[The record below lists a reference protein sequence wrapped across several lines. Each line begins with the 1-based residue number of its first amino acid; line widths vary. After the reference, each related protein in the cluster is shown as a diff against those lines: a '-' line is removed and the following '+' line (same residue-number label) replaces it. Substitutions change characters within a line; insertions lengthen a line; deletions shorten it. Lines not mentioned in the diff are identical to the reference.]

1 MQHSPAGANYIKP
14 AMRSRESA
22 AKVQVTPLL
31 DPELP
36 TTIHGTSRGRKC
48 KTLRK
53 KSPVKRIAC
62 RLINFTEMPTARE
75 ALGAATKIV
84 ADTGDLDSIKS
95 LAPVDATT
103 NPSLILA
110 AVSDPKFSELVN
122 EAIKSA
128 KGDTTEEKVVD
139 ATDRLA
145 VAFGTEITK
154 LVPGYVSTEVDA
166 RLSYDV
172 EGTIAKAKKIID
184 LYKEKGIDKSR
195 ILIKIASTYEGI
207 KAAEQLE
214 KEGITCNMTL
224 LFNFYQ
230 AIAAAQAKAT
240 LISPFVGRILDWY
253 KANTK
258 VEYTH
263 ETDPGVLSVR
273 QIYNYYKKHGH
284 ETIVMGASFRSVG
297 EVLALCG
304 CDRLTISPALLL
316 EMDKLTDEVPVKMSV
331 EEALKQ
337 DIPKVVVDEK
347 KFRWEMNQD
356 AMATEKLA
364 DGIRKFAA
372 DLDKLEAIVKSKL

>member
-1 MQHSPAGANYIKP
+1 
-14 AMRSRESA
+14 
-22 AKVQVTPLL
+22 
-31 DPELP
+31 
-36 TTIHGTSRGRKC
+36 
-48 KTLRK
+48 
-53 KSPVKRIAC
+53 
-62 RLINFTEMPTARE
+62 MPTARE
-75 ALGAATKIV
+75 ALAAATKIV

-110 AVSDPKFSELVN
+110 AVSDPKFAALVD

-128 KGDTTEEKVVD
+128 KGETTEEKVTD

-172 EGTIAKAKKIID
+172 EGTIAKAKKIIG

-207 KAAEQLE
+207 KAAEVLE

-253 KANTK
+253 KANK
-258 VEYTH
+258 KEEYTH

-284 ETIVMGASFRSVG
+284 TTIVMGASFRSVG

-304 CDRLTISPALLL
+304 CDRLTISPALLM
-316 EMDKLTDEVPVKMSV
+316 EMDKMNDEVPVKMS
-331 EEALKQ
+331 EAEAAKL
-337 DIPKVVVDEK
+337 DIPAVVVDEK

-356 AMATEKLA
+356 AMANEKLA
-364 DGIRKFAA
+364 EGIRKFAA
-372 DLDKLEAIVKSKL
+372 DLDKLEGIVKSKL

>member
-1 MQHSPAGANYIKP
+1 
-14 AMRSRESA
+14 
-22 AKVQVTPLL
+22 
-31 DPELP
+31 
-36 TTIHGTSRGRKC
+36 
-48 KTLRK
+48 
-53 KSPVKRIAC
+53 
-62 RLINFTEMPTARE
+62 MPTARE

-258 VEYTH
+258 IEYTH

>member
-1 MQHSPAGANYIKP
+1 V
-14 AMRSRESA
+14 R
-22 AKVQVTPLL
+22 
-31 DPELP
+31 
-36 TTIHGTSRGRKC
+36 
-48 KTLRK
+48 
-53 KSPVKRIAC
+53 
-62 RLINFTEMPTARE
+62 MPTARE
-75 ALGAATKIV
+75 SLGAATKIV

-110 AVSDPKFSELVN
+110 AVSDPKFAALVD

-128 KGDTTEEKVVD
+128 KGETTEEKVTD

-172 EGTIAKAKKIID
+172 EGTIAKAKKIIE

-253 KANTK
+253 KANNK
-258 VEYTH
+258 GVEYTH

-284 ETIVMGASFRSVG
+284 KTIVMGASFRSVG

-304 CDRLTISPALLL
+304 CDRLTISPALLK
-316 EMDKLTDEVPVKMSV
+316 EMDTMTDEVPVKLSAD
-331 EEALKQ
+331 EAKTL
-337 DIPKVVVDEK
+337 DIPAISVDEK

-356 AMATEKLA
+356 AMANEKLA
-364 DGIRKFAA
+364 EGIRKFAA
-372 DLDKLEAIVKSKL
+372 DLDKLEGIVKSKL

>member
-1 MQHSPAGANYIKP
+1 
-14 AMRSRESA
+14 
-22 AKVQVTPLL
+22 
-31 DPELP
+31 
-36 TTIHGTSRGRKC
+36 
-48 KTLRK
+48 
-53 KSPVKRIAC
+53 
-62 RLINFTEMPTARE
+62 MPTARE

-331 EEALKQ
+331 EQALKQ

>member
-1 MQHSPAGANYIKP
+1 M
-14 AMRSRESA
+14 
-22 AKVQVTPLL
+22 
-31 DPELP
+31 
-36 TTIHGTSRGRKC
+36 
-48 KTLRK
+48 
-53 KSPVKRIAC
+53 
-62 RLINFTEMPTARE
+62 
-75 ALGAATKIV
+75 
-84 ADTGDLDSIKS
+84 
-95 LAPVDATT
+95 
-103 NPSLILA
+103 
-110 AVSDPKFSELVN
+110 
-122 EAIKSA
+122 
-128 KGDTTEEKVVD
+128 
-139 ATDRLA
+139 
-145 VAFGTEITK
+145 
-154 LVPGYVSTEVDA
+154 
-166 RLSYDV
+166 
-172 EGTIAKAKKIID
+172 
-184 LYKEKGIDKSR
+184 
-195 ILIKIASTYEGI
+195 
-207 KAAEQLE
+207 
-214 KEGITCNMTL
+214 
-224 LFNFYQ
+224 Q

-273 QIYNYYKKHGH
+273 QIYNYYRKHGH

-337 DIPKVVVDEK
+337 DIPTVVVDEK

>member
-1 MQHSPAGANYIKP
+1 
-14 AMRSRESA
+14 
-22 AKVQVTPLL
+22 
-31 DPELP
+31 
-36 TTIHGTSRGRKC
+36 
-48 KTLRK
+48 
-53 KSPVKRIAC
+53 
-62 RLINFTEMPTARE
+62 MPTARE

-84 ADTGDLDSIKS
+84 ADTGDLDSIKA

-258 VEYTH
+258 IEYTH

>member
-1 MQHSPAGANYIKP
+1 
-14 AMRSRESA
+14 
-22 AKVQVTPLL
+22 
-31 DPELP
+31 
-36 TTIHGTSRGRKC
+36 
-48 KTLRK
+48 
-53 KSPVKRIAC
+53 
-62 RLINFTEMPTARE
+62 MPTARE

-128 KGDTTEEKVVD
+128 KGETTEEKVVD

-356 AMATEKLA
+356 AMVTEKLA

>member
-1 MQHSPAGANYIKP
+1 
-14 AMRSRESA
+14 
-22 AKVQVTPLL
+22 
-31 DPELP
+31 
-36 TTIHGTSRGRKC
+36 
-48 KTLRK
+48 
-53 KSPVKRIAC
+53 
-62 RLINFTEMPTARE
+62 MPTARE

>member
-1 MQHSPAGANYIKP
+1 
-14 AMRSRESA
+14 
-22 AKVQVTPLL
+22 
-31 DPELP
+31 
-36 TTIHGTSRGRKC
+36 
-48 KTLRK
+48 
-53 KSPVKRIAC
+53 
-62 RLINFTEMPTARE
+62 MPTARE

-128 KGDTTEEKVVD
+128 KGETTEEKVVD